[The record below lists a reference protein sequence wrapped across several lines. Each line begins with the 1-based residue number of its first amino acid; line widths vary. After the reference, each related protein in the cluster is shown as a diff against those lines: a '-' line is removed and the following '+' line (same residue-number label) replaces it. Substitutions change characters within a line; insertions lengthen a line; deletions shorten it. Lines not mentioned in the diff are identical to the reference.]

1 MPRTADDF
9 LADIAANP
17 DDDALKGVFAD
28 WLLERG
34 DPRGELMTLQLKEH
48 RSDEDLS
55 REALLVRTHFKH
67 WLPDEVLINLV
78 PASIVFEKGVFAG
91 ARVSVRSSSALAASL
106 AHPAWS
112 TVRALA
118 SAPLELIERCPVL
131 EELTD
136 LDEVVTTGLALKKH
150 RPGRLKTLG
159 VIGHSTEVLA
169 RAFASPAFELVR
181 ELRLG
186 FGMVDETRQTVRE
199 FEPERMRWLF
209 HSPLGQRIHRLVLH
223 TGWIDLTRWLMELA
237 RVDPWHIEQLQLTPM
252 VFEAS
257 NWWLRFTSA
266 RRHVRVFPGSELNAS
281 FSEGPVR
288 EIFATAPR
296 GWFEKLTLPEDVG
309 WSSVRRLPCFERAAA
324 GRWNE
329 T

>member
-1 MPRTADDF
+1 MSRTAEDF

-34 DPRGELMTLQLKEH
+34 DPRGELMALQLKEH

-55 REALLVRTHFKH
+55 REALLVRTHYKQ

-78 PASIVFEKGVFAG
+78 PSSIVFERGVFAG
-91 ARVSVRSSSALAASL
+91 ARVSVRSGSALLASL
-106 AHPAWS
+106 SHPVWS
-112 TVRALA
+112 TVRAL
-118 SAPLELIERCPVL
+118 SGAPLELLERCPVL
-131 EELTD
+131 QEAIDLEEG
-136 LDEVVTTGLALKKH
+136 VVTGLALKAQ

-186 FGMVDETRQTVRE
+186 FGTVDETRQTVRE

-209 HSPLGQRIHRLVLH
+209 HSPLGQRIRRLVLH
-223 TGWIDLTRWLMELA
+223 TGWLDLTRWLMELE
-237 RVDPWHIEQLQLTPM
+237 RVDPWRIEQLQLTPM

-257 NWWLRFTSA
+257 NWWLRFTSG

-296 GWFEKLTLPEDVG
+296 GWFEQLTLPDDVG
-309 WSSVRRLPCFERAAA
+309 WGSVRRLPCFERAVM
-324 GRWNE
+324 GTWSG
-329 T
+329 